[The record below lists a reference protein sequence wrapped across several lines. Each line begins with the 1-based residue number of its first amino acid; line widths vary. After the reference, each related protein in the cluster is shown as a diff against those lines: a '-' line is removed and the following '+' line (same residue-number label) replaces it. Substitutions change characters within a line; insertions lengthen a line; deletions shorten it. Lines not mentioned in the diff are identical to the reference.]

1 MICAS
6 EARAAE
12 SAAPFKQWDRSE
24 QPALALID
32 LANVFEDLTR
42 GGRRAIVCGFVLGV
56 ADEPAQMLS
65 IGFWVLGDERFE
77 RLVVA
82 RDQTIAPALEG
93 MKALVVLASRAVKLI
108 DDGENTLDVLIP
120 HELAQVLDMTLT
132 GNVRLVLRGRF
143 QGAAHVVAE
152 RQAFLHLR
160 FERGETFAQSLQGM
174 KLAFDLGFT
183 LLFGEVVERF
193 SHGAFRV
200 EKRRHD
206 NQSNLACPVRP
217 AATAVQRNA
226 KRRGRQTRY
235 RRAYECY
242 R

>member
-1 MICAS
+1 VMGAG
-6 EARAAE
+6 EARAVE
-12 SAAPFKQWDRSE
+12 GNAPFKQEKDSE
-24 QPALALID
+24 QSALTFID
-32 LANVFEDLTR
+32 LADVFEDLAG
-42 GGRRAIVCGFVLGV
+42 GGRRAVMCGFVLCV
-56 ADEPAQMLS
+56 ADEAAQVLS
-65 IGFWVLGDERFE
+65 IGFRVLSDERFE

-82 RDQTIAPALEG
+82 RDQAIPPALEG
-93 MKALVVLASRAVKLI
+93 VKALVVLACRAVELI

-132 GNVRLVLRGRF
+132 GNVRLVLRRRF
-143 QGAAHVVAE
+143 QRAAHIVAE

-160 FERGETFAQSLQGM
+160 FERGEPFAQCLQGV

-217 AATAVQRNA
+217 AAMAVQRNA

-235 RRAYECY
+235 RRAYERY